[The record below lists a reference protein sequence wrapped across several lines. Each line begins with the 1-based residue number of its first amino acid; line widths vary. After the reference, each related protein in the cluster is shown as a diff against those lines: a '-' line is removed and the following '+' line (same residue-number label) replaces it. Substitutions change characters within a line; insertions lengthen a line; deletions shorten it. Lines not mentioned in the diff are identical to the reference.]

1 MVGQVETIE
10 AQGCYI
16 RSETKLVTAVG
27 VHDLAIIEN
36 DDAVLVAPLKD
47 SQKVKNMVTRLR
59 KKNRPEALV
68 SSSVYRPWGNYKSL
82 AKGLRFQVKK
92 LTVSPGEC
100 LSLQLHHHR
109 AEHWIVVS
117 GTAEVTIEGEKQ
129 ILTENESIFI
139 PLGFKHRLA
148 NPGKIPLVVIEVQS
162 GSYLGEDDICR
173 FEDKYER

>member
-1 MVGQVETIE
+1 M
-10 AQGCYI
+10 
-16 RSETKLVTAVG
+16 
-27 VHDLAIIEN
+27 
-36 DDAVLVAPLKD
+36 
-47 SQKVKNMVTRLR
+47 
-59 KKNRPEALV
+59 
-68 SSSVYRPWGNYKSL
+68 
-82 AKGLRFQVKK
+82 RFQVKK